1 MYYSIISATLLY
13 RYQAIE
19 KLRPPYK
26 HNRRLCFT
34 IFKQFYYSTIA
45 PCELYTVS
53 LNVLL
58 MANVWRLLKV
68 LGYLVIVL
76 GPRKKKKTSFLNF
89 HEKDTFPIHE
99 WIRECAL
106 IFKSICTSIMDIK
119 SQGWCSL
126 NDKYTTKWM
135 HARLYTEILYV
146 YKKYDLM

>member
-1 MYYSIISATLLY
+1 
-13 RYQAIE
+13 
-19 KLRPPYK
+19 
-26 HNRRLCFT
+26 
-34 IFKQFYYSTIA
+34 
-45 PCELYTVS
+45 
-53 LNVLL
+53 